1 MRNRDLELTSDDFNG
16 STVSICPK
24 SETESPINIVF
35 NSGVYIM
42 TEVTNTT
49 EEANISTIETV
60 LTNAINSFV
69 PTPNAHP
76 MSTDPIPPIHHLNL
90 IDNIADITDYI
101 NEQTQKHKE
110 LMVHIESFK
119 DKLTEVSAD
128 MKNYH
133 VEDKFAA
140 AKKFVEK
147 EEKAFLGLTTAHKIE
162 IVIVA
167 VVAIGIIISAFKFL

>member
-1 MRNRDLELTSDDFNG
+1 MTDVSNPAEQADNTS
-16 STVSICPK
+16 I
-24 SETESPINIVF
+24 ESAIQQ
-35 NSGVYIM
+35 
-42 TEVTNTT
+42 
-49 EEANISTIETV
+49 
-60 LTNAINSFV
+60 AINTVASEMPVATSVPFV
-69 PTPNAHP
+69 SKP
-76 MSTDPIPPIHHLNL
+76 MSTDPIPPVHHLNL

-140 AKKFVEK
+140 AKKFIAK

-162 IVIVA
+162 IAVVA
-167 VVAIGIIISAFKFL
+167 VVAIGIIIAAFKIL